1 MVKMQNLVS
10 MSEIFNKKFIFV
22 NKILKFFKKNVLDKK
37 LKAL

>member
-10 MSEIFNKKFIFV
+10 LSEIFNKKFIFV
-22 NKILKFFKKNVLDKK
+22 NKILKSFKKKVLDKK